1 MKSGQSSG
9 ALIRLFSALFLL
21 LSGLA
26 GVFAAP
32 AATQAQGSYRV
43 VGYLPSWAGGVVGAQ
58 LDMLTHVNYAFLL
71 PNGDGS
77 LQPIENPG
85 KLQELVTAAHARNK
99 KVMISVGGWNNGND
113 SAFEDIAVSSA
124 KRATFATN
132 LNNFMLQYGL
142 DGIDIDWEYPEADDA
157 YTELIAAIRSRIG
170 SGKLLT
176 AAVAAT
182 SSGGSGVPSAA
193 IDIMDYITLMA
204 YDGNDGSGHSPYSLA
219 QQSLDYWGGKTAN
232 KSKLVLGVP
241 FYARPGWYGYN
252 TLRSGG
258 CSADSDTCSYGGA
271 TQYYNGRPTL
281 RAKVD
286 LMKSK
291 GGGGIMIWEL
301 SQDTAPTSSDS
312 LLKTLYDQ
320 LGGGVPPANN
330 LALNKAALA
339 SSVEEA
345 GLEAAKAFDGNGGTR
360 WASAYS
366 DPQWLRVDLA
376 APHTINRVVLR
387 WEAAYGRAYQ
397 VQVSPDGN
405 AWSTIYST
413 TTGDGGVDDLTG
425 LSGSGRYVRVYA
437 TTRGTEWGYS
447 LWEFEV
453 YGSAQAGCGASNAAL
468 GKVTRSSSNENASLT
483 PNLAVDGN
491 AGTRWSSAWSDPQWI
506 EIDLGGTQ
514 AVCRV
519 RLNWEAAYG
528 RAYQVQLSNDRASW
542 ATVYSTG
549 SSDGGID
556 DLSGL
561 SGSGRYLRIY
571 GTTRATTYGYSLW
584 EAEVYVR

>member
-1 MKSGQSSG
+1 M
-9 ALIRLFSALFLL
+9 FSALFIL

-26 GVFAAP
+26 GLFAAP
-32 AATQAQGSYRV
+32 AATQAQSSYRV
-43 VGYLPSWAGGVVGAQ
+43 VGYLPYWAGDVIGAQ
-58 LDMLTHVNYAFLL
+58 IDMLTHVNYAFLL

-77 LQPIENPG
+77 LQPIVNPA

-99 KVMISVGGWNNGND
+99 KVMISVGGWNDGDD
-113 SAFEDIAVSSA
+113 SAFESIAA
-124 KRATFATN
+124 NATYRSNFASN

-142 DGIDIDWEYPEADDA
+142 DGIDIDWEYPEANDA
-157 YTELIAAIRSRIG
+157 YTELISAIRSRIG

-176 AAVAAT
+176 AAVAAI
-182 SSGGSGVPSAA
+182 SGGGDGVPSAA

-241 FYARPGWYGYN
+241 FYSRPGWYGYN

-281 RAKVD
+281 RSKVD

-301 SQDTAPTSSDS
+301 SNDTAPTSSDS
-312 LLKTLYDQ
+312 LLKTIYDQ

-339 SSVEEA
+339 SSVETAGFEA
-345 GLEAAKAFDGNGGTR
+345 DKAFDGNAGSR

-366 DPQWLRVDLA
+366 DPQWLRVDLG
-376 APHTINRVVLR
+376 APVAINRVVLR

-413 TTGDGGVDDLTG
+413 SSGDGGVDDLTG
-425 LSGSGRYVRVYA
+425 LSGSGRYVRVYGTA
-437 TTRGTEWGYS
+437 RGTQWGYS

-453 YGSAQAGCGASNAAL
+453 YGSAQAGCGTANAAQ
-468 GKVTRSSSNENASLT
+468 GKATRSSSNENASLT
-483 PNLAVDGN
+483 PNLAVDGSS
-491 AGTRWSSAWSDPQWI
+491 GTRWSSAWSDPQWL
-506 EIDLGGTQ
+506 EIDLASSQ
-514 AVCRV
+514 SICRV

-528 RAYQVQLSNDRASW
+528 RAYQVQVSPDRAAW
-542 ATVYSTG
+542 TTISTTASG
-549 SSDGGID
+549 DGGID
-556 DLSGL
+556 DLTGL
-561 SGSGRYLRIY
+561 TGAGRYLRIY
-571 GTTRATTYGYSLW
+571 GTARATTYGYSLW

>member
-1 MKSGQSSG
+1 MKPGRASASTV
-9 ALIRLFSALFLL
+9 RLLGVLFLL
-21 LSGLA
+21 LGGLA
-26 GVFAAP
+26 GLFAAP
-32 AATQAQGSYRV
+32 PATQAQTSYKV
-43 VGYLPSWAGGVVGAQ
+43 VGYLPSWAGNVVGAQ

-77 LQPIENPG
+77 YQPIGNPG

-99 KVMISVGGWNNGND
+99 KVLISVGGWNNGD
-113 SAFEDIAVSSA
+113 DRAFEEIAASSA

-157 YTELIAAIRSRIG
+157 YTELIAAIRAKIG
-170 SGKLLT
+170 PGKLLT

-204 YDGNDGSGHSPYSLA
+204 YDGNEGSGHSPYSLA
-219 QQSLDYWGGKTAN
+219 QQSLDYWGGKTAV
-232 KSKLVLGVP
+232 KSKLILGVP
-241 FYARPGWYGYN
+241 FYARPGWFGYN
-252 TLRSGG
+252 ELRAGG
-258 CSADSDTCSYGGA
+258 CSADSDTCFYGGA
-271 TQYYNGRPTL
+271 TQYYNGRPTI

-291 GGGGIMIWEL
+291 AGGGIMIWEL
-301 SQDTAPTSSDS
+301 SQDTAPGSSDS

-330 LALNKAALA
+330 LALNKPALA
-339 SSVEEA
+339 SSVETAGFEA
-345 GLEAAKAFDGNGGTR
+345 DKAFDGNSGSR

-366 DPQWLRVDLA
+366 DPQWLRVDLGS
-376 APHTINRVVLR
+376 PHAINRVVLR

-425 LSGSGRYVRVYA
+425 LSGSGRYLRVYA
-437 TTRGTEWGYS
+437 TARGTQWGYS
-447 LWEFEV
+447 LWEFEA
-453 YGSAQAGCGASNAAL
+453 YGSAQGSCGSANVAL
-468 GKVTRSSSNENASLT
+468 GKATRSSSNENASLT
-483 PNLAVDGN
+483 PNLAVDGS

-506 EIDLGGTQ
+506 EIDLAAAQ
-514 AVCRV
+514 SVCRV

-528 RAYQVQLSNDRASW
+528 RAYQVQVSNDRAAWTTIS
-542 ATVYSTG
+542 ST
-549 SSDGGID
+549 SNSDGGID
-556 DLSGL
+556 DLTGL

-571 GTTRATTYGYSLW
+571 GTARATAYGYSLW
-584 EAEVYVR
+584 EAEVYMR